1 MNIYASTKVVAVLGR
16 GEEKLS
22 LSEAVSFYNY
32 SKCDRPVKGRVRI
45 LVMYF

>member
-1 MNIYASTKVVAVLGR
+1 MNIHASTKDVVVLGR

-22 LSEAVSFYNY
+22 LSEAVSFDNY
-32 SKCDRPVKGRVRI
+32 SKCDSPVKGRVRI